1 MNFGDYLQGSIELIA
16 VTAAMGFAAVGMRGR
31 FLPGWS
37 GASARLAEV
46 VLGLSLLVVTLEL
59 VGVVGL
65 YRPGWV
71 LLASLVVGLGI
82 GFALRP
88 ARPGPP
94 LWAPQVTPIALG
106 VAVAAAFLV
115 AAHWAMP
122 TQTGLDIGMYLP
134 NTTWHNAPFAARFV
148 QDHQVGAVHYIDTL
162 NLTVWFYP
170 QNSEL
175 LHSAGV
181 LFLGNDFLSPLINI
195 GWMSLCLLAAW
206 SFARPYGGGPIAVL
220 AIALVLDANMLLLY
234 QPGDAKND
242 VAGLFFLLASAAIL
256 VNADAQRH
264 AAHEA
269 RPAARGTAALPN
281 GALIVAGLAAGLA
294 LGTKLNLLAPFGL
307 LTLGVI
313 AVSAGYRW
321 RSTGIWVVSS
331 LITGGFW
338 FARNLINAG
347 NPLPWIKAGPLVG
360 PDQADINI
368 REPHNVA
375 HYLLPPDGG
384 VIRHHLIPGLHESF
398 GDLWPLVLLVVIGGF
413 LLAIFRGRTSMIR
426 MLGIVALLSGLAYLV
441 TPLTAAGPQGDPTA
455 FTTNL
460 RYASPAIGL
469 GAMLLGVDAGLL
481 KPRVQ
486 PWVIGALVIL
496 LLVQAVPVWD
506 LHGHLWTRHFLVGAI
521 GLGIFLILVPVG
533 LVLARQRGASVAL
546 VGAGAVVAVALVVAI
561 GWPKSDDYVKDRYQA
576 STAPRDFPVGMKA
589 ALAWFN
595 RANPHDSRI
604 AVVGGRPGFKQYVFY
619 GNDLSNHVQYVA
631 RHGPHGAYLPIA
643 SEAVTTPPGRARLR
657 RRSARNGSEPS
668 MRATTSTVIGPDQRT
683 QSLPPVE
690 AIWTG
695 TARGRETWKS
705 RTTSRFQAQRASQS
719 DQPATEPLAESA
731 GSPLAR
737 SFTRRLESGR
747 RRSRASELRRL
758 PLRGRRARRSRD
770 PDGAGG
776 RPSASPAAAGVGGSP
791 GPLGRGRSRRRP
803 AHRPAAAAGRL
814 RDSGPRRPDHRVSG
828 DRPRP
833 LVRRA

>member
-1 MNFGDYLQGSIELIA
+1 VSFGDYLQGSIELI
-16 VTAAMGFAAVGMRGR
+16 VVAAALGFAAVALRGR
-31 FLPGWS
+31 LLPGWS

-46 VLGLSLLVVTLEL
+46 VLGLSLLVVISEL

-71 LLASLVVGLGI
+71 LIATVIVGLAI
-82 GFALRP
+82 GYGFRRP
-88 ARPGPP
+88 DARVPLPAPP
-94 LWAPQVTPIALG
+94 VAPIALG

-148 QDHQVGAVHYIDTL
+148 QDHQVGAVHYIDVL

-175 LHSAGV
+175 LHSVGV

-206 SFARPYGGGPIAVL
+206 SFARPYGGGPVAVL
-220 AIALVLDANMLLLY
+220 ALALVLDANMLLLY

-256 VNADAQRH
+256 VNADAQR
-264 AAHEA
+264 
-269 RPAARGTAALPN
+269 RSLSN

-321 RSTGIWVVSS
+321 RATGIWVVSS
-331 LITGGFW
+331 LVTGGFW
-338 FARNLINAG
+338 FARNLVNAG
-347 NPLPWIKAGPLVG
+347 NPLPWIKAGPLTG

-384 VIRHHLIPGLHESF
+384 VIRHHLVPGLHDSF
-398 GDLWPLVLLVVIGGF
+398 GDLWPLVLVAVIGGF
-413 LLAIFRGRTSMIR
+413 LLAIFRGRTPMIR

-441 TPLTAAGPQGDPTA
+441 TPLTAAGPEGDPTA

-481 KPRVQ
+481 KPRVL
-486 PWVIGALVIL
+486 PWLLGALVVL

-506 LHGHLWTRHFLVGAI
+506 LHGHLWTRHFLLGAI
-521 GLGIFLILVPVG
+521 GLAFFLILVPVG
-533 LVLARQRGASVAL
+533 LAVLGGRGWDPWTLGAGVVVAL
-546 VGAGAVVAVALVVAI
+546 ALVVAI
-561 GWPKSDDYVKDRYQA
+561 GWPNSDDYVKDRYQA
-576 STAPRDFPVGMKA
+576 STAPKDFPEGMKA

-595 RANPHDSRI
+595 RAKPHDSRI

-619 GNDLSNHVQYVA
+619 GDDLSNHVQYVA
-631 RHGPHGAYLPIA
+631 HHGPHGAYTPIA
-643 SEAVTTPPGRARLR
+643 SEAAEKGQAAPKVETAQCQEWI
-657 RRSARNGSEPS
+657 SALNEGGYSY
-668 MRATTSTVIGPDQRT
+668 AVIGPDQRT
-683 QSLPPVE
+683 QSLAPVE
-690 AIWTG
+690 ASWT
-695 TARGRETWKS
+695 
-705 RTTSRFQAQRASQS
+705 
-719 DQPATEPLAESA
+719 
-731 GSPLAR
+731 
-737 SFTRRLESGR
+737 
-747 RRSRASELRRL
+747 
-758 PLRGRRARRSRD
+758 
-770 PDGAGG
+770 
-776 RPSASPAAAGVGGSP
+776 AAAGGAKLEERDDVSVFRLN
-791 GPLGRGRSRRRP
+791 GPLNPGGC
-803 AHRPAAAAGRL
+803 AAQRT
-814 RDSGPRRPDHRVSG
+814 ST
-828 DRPRP
+828 P
-833 LVRRA
+833 LASQ

>member
-1 MNFGDYLQGSIELIA
+1 MSFGDYLQGSIELII
-16 VTAAMGFAAVGMRGR
+16 VAAAIAYGAVGLRGR
-31 FLPGWS
+31 LLPGWS

-71 LLASLVVGLGI
+71 LLAAIAVGAGVGL
-82 GFALRP
+82 ALRP
-88 ARPGPP
+88 PREG
-94 LWAPQVTPIALG
+94 IALMAPAVAPIG
-106 VAVAAAFLV
+106 TAVAVVAALLV

-148 QDHQVGAVHYIDTL
+148 QDHQVGALHFTEVL

-220 AIALVLDANMLLLY
+220 AIVLVLDANTLLLY

-242 VAGLFFLLASAAIL
+242 TAGLFFLLASAALL
-256 VNADAQRH
+256 VNADAQAR
-264 AAHEA
+264 AAAGAVRTVAGGATET
-269 RPAARGTAALPN
+269 GTASRGFYSGAGVRPVVPT

-294 LGTKLNLLAPFGL
+294 LGTKLNLLAPFAF

-321 RSTGIWVVSS
+321 RATLIWVASS
-331 LITGGFW
+331 LVTGGFW
-338 FARNLINAG
+338 FIRNLIHAG
-347 NPLPWIKAGPLVG
+347 NPLPWIQAGPLPG
-360 PDQADINI
+360 PDQVDINI
-368 REPHNVA
+368 RHPANVA
-375 HYLLPPDGG
+375 HYLLPPDGS
-384 VIRHHLIPGLHESF
+384 VIRHHLIPGLHDSF
-398 GDLWPLVLLVVIGGF
+398 GDLWPLVLVAVLGGF

-441 TPLTAAGPQGDPTA
+441 TPLTAAGPEGDPTA

-486 PWVIGALVIL
+486 PWLIGALAIL

-506 LHGHLWTRHFLVGAI
+506 LHGHLWTRHFLLGAI
-521 GLGIFLILVPVG
+521 GLAFFLILIPVG
-533 LVLARQRGASVAL
+533 LAQAGQRGMPAAML
-546 VGAGAVVAVALVVAI
+546 AGATALGLAAVVLI
-561 GWPKSDDYVKDRYQA
+561 GWPNSDDYVKNRYQA

-595 RANPHDSRI
+595 KENPHDSRI
-604 AVVGGRPGFKQYVFY
+604 AVVGGRPGFKQYIFY
-619 GNDLSNHVQYVA
+619 GDDLSNRVQYVA
-631 RHGPHGAYLPIA
+631 KHGPHGAYLPIA
-643 SEAVTTPPGRARLR
+643 SEAAQRKQDPRAPAECRQWITALNDG
-657 RRSARNGSEPS
+657 AYDY
-668 MRATTSTVIGPDQRT
+668 AVIGPDQRT

-690 AIWTG
+690 ATWTALAKG
-695 TARGRETWKS
+695 IKVEERDDVSVFQIAGPLDPSVCSTAQVR
-705 RTTSRFQAQRASQS
+705 
-719 DQPATEPLAESA
+719 PV
-731 GSPLAR
+731 
-737 SFTRRLESGR
+737 
-747 RRSRASELRRL
+747 
-758 PLRGRRARRSRD
+758 
-770 PDGAGG
+770 GAANP
-776 RPSASPAAAGVGGSP
+776 PSA
-791 GPLGRGRSRRRP
+791 
-803 AHRPAAAAGRL
+803 HQ
-814 RDSGPRRPDHRVSG
+814 
-828 DRPRP
+828 
-833 LVRRA
+833 

>member
-1 MNFGDYLQGSIELIA
+1 MSFGDYLQGSIELIVVA
-16 VTAAMGFAAVGMRGR
+16 GALGYAAVGLRGR
-31 FLPGWS
+31 LLAGWS

-46 VLGLSLLVVTLEL
+46 VLGLSLLVVTAEL
-59 VGVVGL
+59 VGVIGL

-71 LLASLVVGLGI
+71 LLAAVVVGVGLGL
-82 GFALRP
+82 ALRP
-88 ARPGPP
+88 PRAGIGLPSPP
-94 LWAPQVTPIALG
+94 VTPIAMG
-106 VAVAAAFLV
+106 VAAAAALLV

-148 QDHQVGAVHYIDTL
+148 QDHQVGALHFTEVL

-175 LHSAGV
+175 LHSVGV

-206 SFARPYGGGPIAVL
+206 CFARPYGGGPIAVL

-242 VAGLFFLLASAAIL
+242 TAGLFFLLAAAALLI
-256 VNADAQRH
+256 NSDAQAR
-264 AAHEA
+264 AAAGAA
-269 RPAARGTAALPN
+269 RPIAGGATETATRRGFYSGAGVRPVLSS

-313 AVSAGYRW
+313 AVCAGYRW
-321 RSTGIWVVSS
+321 RATGIWVASS
-331 LITGGFW
+331 LVTGGFW
-338 FARNLINAG
+338 FVRNLVHAG
-347 NPLPWIKAGPLVG
+347 NPLPWIQAGPLPG
-360 PDQADINI
+360 PDQLDINI
-368 REPHNVA
+368 RHPANVA

-384 VIRHHLIPGLHESF
+384 VIRHHLIPGLHDSF
-398 GDLWPLVLLVVIGGF
+398 GDLWPLVLLAVLGGF
-413 LLAIFRGRTSMIR
+413 LLAIFRGRTPMIR

-441 TPLTAAGPQGDPTA
+441 TPLTAAGPEGDPTA

-486 PWVIGALVIL
+486 PWLLGALVIL

-506 LHGHLWTRHFLVGAI
+506 LQGHLWTRHFLLGAI
-521 GLGIFLILVPVG
+521 GLAFFLILVPVG
-533 LVLARQRGASVAL
+533 LAVLGQRGWDPWTLGAAAVLAL
-546 VGAGAVVAVALVVAI
+546 ILVVAI
-561 GWPKSDDYVKDRYQA
+561 GWPNSRDYVKDRYQA
-576 STAPRDFPVGMKA
+576 STAPRDFPAGMKA

-595 RANPHDSRI
+595 RTDPHDSRI
-604 AVVGGRPGFKQYVFY
+604 AIVGGRPGFKQYIFY
-619 GNDLSNHVQYVA
+619 GDDLSNYVQYVA

-643 SEAVTTPPGRARLR
+643 SEAAQRKQDPRAPQECREWITALNDGGY
-657 RRSARNGSEPS
+657 AY
-668 MRATTSTVIGPDQRT
+668 AVIGPDQRT

-690 AIWTG
+690 ATWT
-695 TARGRETWKS
+695 A
-705 RTTSRFQAQRASQS
+705 
-719 DQPATEPLAESA
+719 LAN
-731 GSPLAR
+731 GVK
-737 SFTRRLESGR
+737 LE
-747 RRSRASELRRL
+747 E
-758 PLRGRRARRSRD
+758 RD
-770 PDGAGG
+770 NISVFKIA
-776 RPSASPAAAGVGGSP
+776 
-791 GPLGRGRSRRRP
+791 GPLDPSVCATAAVRP
-803 AHRPAAAAGRL
+803 VGAANPQQPG
-814 RDSGPRRPDHRVSG
+814 VSAPQIT
-828 DRPRP
+828 RK
-833 LVRRA
+833 

>member
-16 VTAAMGFAAVGMRGR
+16 VAGAMGFGAVGLRGR
-31 FLPGWS
+31 LLPGWS

-71 LLASLVVGLGI
+71 LLAALVVGLGL

-88 ARPGPP
+88 PGRGLP
-94 LWAPQVTPIALG
+94 LPAPDVAPIALG

-148 QDHQVGAVHYIDTL
+148 QDHQVGAVHFIDTL

-206 SFARPYGGGPIAVL
+206 AFARPYRGGPVAVL
-220 AIALVLDANMLLLY
+220 AMTLVLDANMLLLY

-242 VAGLFFLLASAAIL
+242 VAGLFFLLASAAVL
-256 VNADAQRH
+256 VNADAQRR
-264 AAHEA
+264 AAT
-269 RPAARGTAALPN
+269 PTGSDPSSNKGTDPSTTPLAT
-281 GALIVAGLAAGLA
+281 GALVVAGLAAGLA

-313 AVSAGYRW
+313 AVSAGYRL
-321 RSTGIWVVSS
+321 RATVVWVLSS
-331 LITGGFW
+331 LVTGGFW
-338 FARNLINAG
+338 FARNLVHAG
-347 NPLPWIKAGPLVG
+347 NPLPWIKAGPLPG

-368 REPHNVA
+368 REPHNLA
-375 HYLLPPDGG
+375 HYLVPPDGG
-384 VIRHHLIPGLHESF
+384 VIRHHLVPGLHTSF
-398 GDLWPLVLLVVIGGF
+398 GDLWPLVLAVVIGGF
-413 LLAIFRGRTSMIR
+413 LLAIMNGRTPMIR
-426 MLGIVALLSGLAYLV
+426 MLGVVALLSGIAYLF

-469 GAMLLGVDAGLL
+469 GAMLLGVDEGLSRRRDQAWLLGLL
-481 KPRVQ
+481 AV
-486 PWVIGALVIL
+486 L
-496 LLVQAVPVWD
+496 LLVQAVPIWD
-506 LHGHLWTRHFLVGAI
+506 LSGHLWTRHFLLGAI
-521 GLGIFLILVPVG
+521 GLGFFLILVPVG
-533 LVLARQRGASVAL
+533 LALLGRRGWDPWTL
-546 VGAGAVVAVALVVAI
+546 GAGVVLSLALVVAI
-561 GWPKSDDYVKDRYQA
+561 GWPKSHDYVRDRYQA
-576 STAPRDFPVGMKA
+576 STAPSDFPDGMKA

-595 RANPHDSRI
+595 RANPHDTRI
-604 AVVGGRPGFKQYVFY
+604 GVVGGRPGFKQYVFY
-619 GNDLSNHVQYVA
+619 GDDLSNHVQYIA

-643 SEAVTTPPGRARLR
+643 SEAAQDDRDPGFVRQCEEWRRAVNDGDYRYL
-657 RRSARNGSEPS
+657 
-668 MRATTSTVIGPDQRT
+668 VIGPDQRT
-683 QSLPPVE
+683 QAQLPIE
-690 AIWTG
+690 AVWT
-695 TARGRETWKS
+695 
-705 RTTSRFQAQRASQS
+705 
-719 DQPATEPLAESA
+719 AT
-731 GSPLAR
+731 
-737 SFTRRLESGR
+737 
-747 RRSRASELRRL
+747 
-758 PLRGRRARRSRD
+758 D
-770 PDGAGG
+770 
-776 RPSASPAAAGVGGSP
+776 PAATKIEDRDDDFVFRINRELNPAGCAKLHGPGTGGGS
-791 GPLGRGRSRRRP
+791 LGKP
-803 AHRPAAAAGRL
+803 AP
-814 RDSGPRRPDHRVSG
+814 PPQ
-828 DRPRP
+828 
-833 LVRRA
+833 

>member
-1 MNFGDYLQGSIELIA
+1 MSFGDYLQGSIELIA
-16 VTAAMGFAAVGMRGR
+16 VAAAMGFAAVGLRGR
-31 FLPGWS
+31 LLPGWS

-46 VLGLSLLVVTLEL
+46 VLGLSLLIVTLEL

-71 LLASLVVGLGI
+71 LLASLIVGLGI
-82 GFALRP
+82 GFALRTP
-88 ARPGPP
+88 RPGPP

-134 NTTWHNAPFAARFV
+134 NTTWQNAPFAARFV
-148 QDHQVGAVHYIDTL
+148 QDHQVGALHFTEVL

-175 LHSAGV
+175 LHSSGI
-181 LFLGNDFLSPLINI
+181 LFLGNDFLSPFLNI
-195 GWMSLCLLAAW
+195 GWMALCLLAAW
-206 SFARPYGGGPIAVL
+206 AFARAYGGGPIAVL
-220 AIALVLDANMLLLY
+220 AMALVLDANMLLLY

-242 VAGLFFLLASAAIL
+242 TMGLFFFLASAAIL
-256 VNADAQRH
+256 VNADAQRR

-269 RPAARGTAALPN
+269 QPADRGTAALPN
-281 GALIVAGLAAGLA
+281 GALIVAGLAAGVA

-321 RSTGIWVVSS
+321 RATGIWVVSS

-384 VIRHHLIPGLHESF
+384 VIRHHLIPGLHDSF
-398 GDLWPLVLLVVIGGF
+398 GDLWPLVLIAVIGGF
-413 LLAIFRGRTSMIR
+413 LLAIFRGRTPMIR

-441 TPLTAAGPQGDPTA
+441 TPLTAAGPEGDPTA

-460 RYASPAIGL
+460 RYSSPALGL

-486 PWVIGALVIL
+486 PWLIGALAVL

-506 LHGHLWTRHFLVGAI
+506 LHGHLWTRHFLLGAI

-533 LVLARQRGASVAL
+533 LVIARQRGASLAL
-546 VGAGAVVAVALVVAI
+546 AGTAAVVALGLIVGI
-561 GWPKSDDYVKDRYQA
+561 GWAKSKDYVKDRYQA
-576 STAPRDFPVGMKA
+576 STAPHDFPVGMKA

-619 GNDLSNHVQYVA
+619 GDDLSNYVQYVA

-643 SEAVTTPPGRARLR
+643 SEASQHLQG
-657 RRSARNGSEPS
+657 
-668 MRATTSTVIGPDQRT
+668 GPAFVAQCQRM
-683 QSLPPVE
+683 
-690 AIWTG
+690 
-695 TARGRETWKS
+695 
-705 RTTSRFQAQRASQS
+705 
-719 DQPATEPLAESA
+719 
-731 GSPLAR
+731 
-737 SFTRRLESGR
+737 
-747 RRSRASELRRL
+747 
-758 PLRGRRARRSRD
+758 
-770 PDGAGG
+770 
-776 RPSASPAAAGVGGSP
+776 
-791 GPLGRGRSRRRP
+791 GRGPSRR
-803 AHRPAAAAGRL
+803 GLRL
-814 RDSGPRRPDHRVSG
+814 CR

-833 LVRRA
+833 ADAVRGPGRGHLDRGRRWNQDRGERQCLGHSDQCPLNAGACTRLSSPGRGTAQSVIAVGSGGRT

>member
-1 MNFGDYLQGSIELIA
+1 MSFGDYLLGSIELIA
-16 VTAAMGFAAVGMRGR
+16 VAAAMGFAAVGLRR
-31 FLPGWS
+31 RWLPGWS

-46 VLGLSLLVVTLEL
+46 VLGLSLLVVIAEL

-65 YRPGWV
+65 YYPGWV
-71 LLASLVVGLGI
+71 LLAALLAGLGI
-82 GFALRP
+82 GFAVRP
-88 ARPGPP
+88 SGQGLAVPSPVV
-94 LWAPQVTPIALG
+94 APIALA
-106 VAVAAAFLV
+106 VAVGAAFLV
-115 AAHWAMP
+115 AVHWAMP

-148 QDHQVGAVHYIDTL
+148 QDHQVGAVHFIDTL

-175 LHSAGV
+175 FHSVGV

-206 SFARPYGGGPIAVL
+206 AFARPYGGGPVAVL
-220 AIALVLDANMLLLY
+220 AMALVLDANMLLLY

-256 VNADAQRH
+256 VNADAQAR
-264 AAHEA
+264 AAT
-269 RPAARGTAALPN
+269 GTARTLHSGGPSLAPRVPD

-321 RSTGIWVVSS
+321 RATWVWVLSS
-331 LITGGFW
+331 LVTGGFW
-338 FARNLINAG
+338 FARNLVNAG
-347 NPLPWIKAGPLVG
+347 NPLPWFKAGPLVG

-384 VIRHHLIPGLHESF
+384 TIRHHLIPGLHDSF
-398 GDLWPLVLLVVIGGF
+398 GDLWPLVLVAVIGGF

-441 TPLTAAGPQGDPTA
+441 TPLTAAGPEGDPTA

-469 GAMLLGVDAGLL
+469 GAMLLGVDTGLL
-481 KPRVQ
+481 KPRVL
-486 PWVIGALVIL
+486 PWLLGSLVVL

-506 LHGHLWTRHFLVGAI
+506 LTGHLWTRHFLVGAI

-533 LVLARQRGASVAL
+533 LALLGQRGWDPWTLGAGVAVAL
-546 VGAGAVVAVALVVAI
+546 ALVVAI

-576 STAPRDFPVGMKA
+576 STAPKDFPDGMKA

-595 RANPHDSRI
+595 RTDPQNSRI

-619 GNDLSNHVQYVA
+619 GDDLSNHVQYVA
-631 RHGPHGAYLPIA
+631 HRGPHGAYLPIA
-643 SEAVTTPPGRARLR
+643 SEASQHLQRGPAFVTQCQEWVRAL
-657 RRSARNGSEPS
+657 NGGGYEY
-668 MRATTSTVIGPDQRT
+668 AVVGPDQRT
-683 QSLPPVE
+683 QSVAPVE
-690 AIWTG
+690 ALWT
-695 TARGRETWKS
+695 
-705 RTTSRFQAQRASQS
+705 
-719 DQPATEPLAESA
+719 
-731 GSPLAR
+731 
-737 SFTRRLESGR
+737 
-747 RRSRASELRRL
+747 
-758 PLRGRRARRSRD
+758 
-770 PDGAGG
+770 
-776 RPSASPAAAGVGGSP
+776 AAAGGTRVETNDDVSVFRLDRPLNP
-791 GPLGRGRSRRRP
+791 GVC
-803 AHRPAAAAGRL
+803 AAAGKRGTVIGVIDAG
-814 RDSGPRRPDHRVSG
+814 RT
-828 DRPRP
+828 P
-833 LVRRA
+833 LSQ

>member
-1 MNFGDYLQGSIELIA
+1 VSFGDYLQGSIELIA
-16 VTAAMGFAAVGMRGR
+16 VAAAMGFAAVGLRGR
-31 FLPGWS
+31 FLPGWT

-71 LLASLVVGLGI
+71 LLASLLVGIGI
-82 GFALRP
+82 GFGLRIPRQGIALPSP
-88 ARPGPP
+88 AV
-94 LWAPQVTPIALG
+94 LPIALG

-115 AAHWAMP
+115 AVHWAMP

-148 QDHQVGAVHYIDTL
+148 QDHQVGAVHFIDTL

-206 SFARPYGGGPIAVL
+206 AFARPYGGGPIAVL

-242 VAGLFFLLASAAIL
+242 VAGLFFLLAATAIL
-256 VNADAQRH
+256 VNADAQSR
-264 AAHEA
+264 AAAGSAHTFHSGA
-269 RPAARGTAALPN
+269 PGLRAVLPN

-313 AVSAGYRW
+313 AVCAGYRV
-321 RSTGIWVVSS
+321 RATVIWVVSS
-331 LITGGFW
+331 LVTGGFW
-338 FARNLINAG
+338 FARNLVHAG
-347 NPLPWIKAGPLVG
+347 NPLPWIKAGPLPG

-375 HYLLPPDGG
+375 HYLLPPDGST
-384 VIRHHLIPGLHESF
+384 IRHHLVPGLHESF
-398 GDLWPLVLLVVIGGF
+398 GDLWPLVLVVVIGGF
-413 LLAIFRGRTSMIR
+413 LLAIFRGRTPMIR

-441 TPLTAAGPQGDPTA
+441 TPLTAAGPEGDPTA

-469 GAMLLGVDAGLL
+469 GAMLLAVDVGLL
-481 KPRVQ
+481 KPRIQ
-486 PWVIGALVIL
+486 PWLLGSLVIL
-496 LLVQAVPVWD
+496 LLVQALPVWD
-506 LHGHLWTRHFLVGAI
+506 LTGHLWTRHFLVGAI
-521 GLGIFLILVPVG
+521 GLAIFLILVPVG
-533 LVLARQRGASVAL
+533 LAVARQRGASAAL
-546 VGAGAVVAVALVVAI
+546 VGAGAVVALALVVAI
-561 GWPKSDDYVKDRYQA
+561 GWPKSDDFVKDRYQA
-576 STAPRDFPVGMKA
+576 STAPKDFPVGMKA

-595 RANPHDSRI
+595 QADLHDSRI

-619 GNDLSNHVQYVA
+619 GDDLSNRVQYVA
-631 RHGPHGAYLPIA
+631 HHGPHGAYTPIA
-643 SEAVTTPPGRARLR
+643 SEAAQKGEDNRAVQECQEWR
-657 RRSARNGSEPS
+657 RALNAGDYDYLI
-668 MRATTSTVIGPDQRT
+668 AGPDQRT

-690 AIWTG
+690 GLWTG
-695 TARGRETWKS
+695 TDP
-705 RTTSRFQAQRASQS
+705 ASQN
-719 DQPATEPLAESA
+719 
-731 GSPLAR
+731 
-737 SFTRRLESGR
+737 LEVKDDVIVFK
-747 RRSRASELRRL
+747 LN
-758 PLRGRRARRSRD
+758 
-770 PDGAGG
+770 
-776 RPSASPAAAGVGGSP
+776 
-791 GPLGRGRSRRRP
+791 GPLDPSTCARAPRSS
-803 AHRPAAAAGRL
+803 
-814 RDSGPRRPDHRVSG
+814 SGIAPGAQLYKTLGLGQPQATST
-828 DRPRP
+828 
-833 LVRRA
+833 